1 MTLSPYYTVDEIAEM
16 LHTHVETVRKWCRDG
31 RLEGARKFGKD
42 WFIPR
47 TTIDPPKPQQKPA
60 PLHEQKEPTV

>member
-1 MTLSPYYTVDEIAEM
+1 MMQSPYYTVEEVSAI
-16 LHTHVETVRKWCRDG
+16 LHTHVETVRKWCRTG

-47 TTIDPPKPQQKPA
+47 TTIDPQPPQAKPA
-60 PLHEQKEPTV
+60 TPQEQKEQPA